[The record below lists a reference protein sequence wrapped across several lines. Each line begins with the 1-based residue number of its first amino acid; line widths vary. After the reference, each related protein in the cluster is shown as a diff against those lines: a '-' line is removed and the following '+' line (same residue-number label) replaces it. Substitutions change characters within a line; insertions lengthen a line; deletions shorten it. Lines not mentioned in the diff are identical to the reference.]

1 MLSHILSVS
10 FENLVPS
17 VSSYSEA
24 GVIILS
30 LIHSKGISKSIQEC
44 IREKDDTK
52 QANHNH
58 YGLHRSYM

>member
-17 VSSYSEA
+17 VSSYEA

-44 IREKDDTK
+44 IRENDDTK

-58 YGLHRSYM
+58 YGLHRSYT